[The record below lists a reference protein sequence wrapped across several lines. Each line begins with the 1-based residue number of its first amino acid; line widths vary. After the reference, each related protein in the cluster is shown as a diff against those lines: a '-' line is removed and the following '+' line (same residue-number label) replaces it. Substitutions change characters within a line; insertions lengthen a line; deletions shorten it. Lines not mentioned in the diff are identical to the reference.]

1 MAPRSLLNKADNKMT
16 DGHSILAGSRI
27 KFLKLKIIYN
37 FISGLVQSEKKT
49 QNKEHILDMNN
60 IFYRT

>member
-1 MAPRSLLNKADNKMT
+1 MT